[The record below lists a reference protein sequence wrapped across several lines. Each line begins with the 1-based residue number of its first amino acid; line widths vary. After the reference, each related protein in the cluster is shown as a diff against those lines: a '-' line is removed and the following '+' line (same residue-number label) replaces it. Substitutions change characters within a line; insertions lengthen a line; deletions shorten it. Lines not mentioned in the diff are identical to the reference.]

1 MKTNTKKSSR
11 RAGDTLVMVLTVT
24 TGILLA
30 VLTFFF
36 FKAEQVIRNDG
47 GVLENIERMQV
58 ATLII
63 ERDTSLAM
71 DGKEKGFIGV
81 RQAEKDFIQLLGWL
95 KSGNMEKKI
104 SKIDDSLS
112 EELAVIDEEWS
123 RLKTSIDTVLSAE
136 DSIRVLYSFSRVV
149 NEIIPAL
156 VGQSRQTV
164 ADLVASKKVNLDTLK
179 FASEQQFLAQRIA
192 TDFNILLNSDRYS
205 IEDIENALVEF
216 TEDSSKLEKIVT
228 GLLKGDKSLGIKPV
242 KNTKIRVRLQ
252 EIDDLFQTLKSALD
266 TVKTQ
271 LPQLLAAEAAIN
283 ADDDVIGQLNTH
295 LTELGEVFDT
305 LAHDRLVLHL
315 ERYGLFV
322 AIAFFI
328 LSAVATR
335 LNQKKHLQ
343 DVQERET
350 KVARENASNQEAIL
364 RLLDEIA
371 GLGDG
376 DLSRNATVTEDIT
389 GSIADAFNYA
399 IDELRSLVNRI
410 NDTSNLV
417 TTAAKG
423 TQSTSAELA
432 EISTQQAAQIASVT
446 DGIKNFAEEIMKLS
460 NDADESTKVA
470 KESVDKAKEGG
481 QAVRNTI
488 NGMESIRGQIQ
499 ETSKRIKRLGESSQE
514 IGEIVGL
521 IHDISEQTNLLALN
535 AAIQAAMAGEAG
547 RGFAVV
553 ADEVQHLAER
563 STNATKQIE
572 KLVKTIQSDTNE
584 AVLSMEKSTYGV
596 VDGTRLAQD
605 AGNTLEQ
612 IESMFDNIAE
622 RIHNMSSAA
631 NKQVENAMAVNET
644 MNVIH
649 NVTTQTSTGI
659 DQTAESVGKLA
670 ELSDE
675 LRFSVSGFK
684 LPAVKN

>member
-1 MKTNTKKSSR
+1 MKTNAKKSSR
-11 RAGDTLVMVLTVT
+11 RLGDTLVMMLTIT

-58 ATLII
+58 SALII

-71 DGKEKGFIGV
+71 DGKEKGFVSV
-81 RQAEKDFIQLLGWL
+81 RQAEEDFIQLLGWL
-95 KSGNMEKKI
+95 KNGNAENKI

-112 EELAVIDEEWS
+112 AELAVIEEEWS
-123 RLKTSIDTVLSAE
+123 RLRVAIDTVLGAE
-136 DSIRVLYSFSRVV
+136 DSIRVLFSFSRVV

-156 VGQSRQTV
+156 VEQSRQTV
-164 ADLVASKKVNLDTLK
+164 ADLSSSKRVNVNALK

-192 TDFNILLNSDRYS
+192 TDFNKLLNSNRYS
-205 IEDIENALVEF
+205 SEDIENALTEF
-216 TEDSSKLEKIVT
+216 TEDSLKLEKIVE
-228 GLLKGDKSLGIKPV
+228 GLLKGDASLGIKPV
-242 KNTKIRVRLQ
+242 KNKKIKARLQ
-252 EIDDLFQTLKSALD
+252 DINDLFQTLKSALS
-266 TVKTQ
+266 TVKDQ
-271 LPQLLAAEAAIN
+271 LPQLLAAEGAIR
-283 ADDDVIGQLNTH
+283 AEDDVIGQLNTH
-295 LTELGEVFDT
+295 LSDLGEVFDT

-322 AIAFFI
+322 AIGFFI
-328 LSAVATR
+328 LTAVATR
-335 LNQKKHLQ
+335 LNQNKHLHYA
-343 DVQERET
+343 QEREN
-350 KVARENASNQEAIL
+350 KVAQENIRNQDAIL

-399 IDELRSLVNRI
+399 IDQLRSLVNRI

-417 TTAAKG
+417 TTAAKT
-423 TQSTSAELA
+423 TQATSAELA
-432 EISTQQAAQIASVT
+432 ETSTKQAAQIAGVT
-446 DGIKNFAEEIMKLS
+446 DGINNFAQEIMKLS
-460 NDADESTKVA
+460 NEADESTKVA

-584 AVLSMEKSTYGV
+584 AILSMEKSTYGV
-596 VDGTRLAQD
+596 VEGTQLAQD
-605 AGNTLEQ
+605 AGNSLEQ

-622 RIHNMSSAA
+622 RIHNMSGAA
-631 NKQVENAMAVNET
+631 SKQAENAMNVNET
-644 MNVIH
+644 MSIIH
-649 NVTTQTSTGI
+649 SVTTQTSIGI
-659 DQTAESVGKLA
+659 DQAAASVGKLA
-670 ELSDE
+670 NLSDE
-675 LRFSVSGFK
+675 LRLSVSGFK
-684 LPAVKN
+684 LPAVGS

>member
-1 MKTNTKKSSR
+1 MKTNTEKSSR

-47 GVLENIERMQV
+47 GVLEHIEKMQV
-58 ATLII
+58 SALII
-63 ERDTSLAM
+63 ERDTNLAM
-71 DGKEKGFIGV
+71 DGKEKGFVSV
-81 RQAEKDFIQLLGWL
+81 RQAEQDFVQLLGWL
-95 KSGNMEKKI
+95 KNGNMEKKI

-112 EELAVIDEEWS
+112 AELAVIEEEWS
-123 RLKTSIDTVLSAE
+123 RLRASIDTVLGAE
-136 DSIRVLYSFSRVV
+136 DSIRVLFSFSRVV

-164 ADLVASKKVNLDTLK
+164 ADLASSKKVNVDTLK

-205 IEDIENALVEF
+205 IEDIEKALTEF

-228 GLLKGDKSLGIKPV
+228 GLLKGDASLGIKSV
-242 KNTKIRVRLQ
+242 KNTKIKARLQ

-266 TVKTQ
+266 TVKAQ
-271 LPQLLAAEAAIN
+271 LPQLLAAEAAIH

-295 LTELGEVFDT
+295 LTDLGEGFDT

-328 LSAVATR
+328 FTAVATR
-335 LNQKKHLQ
+335 LNQNKHLRY
-343 DVQERET
+343 VQEREA
-350 KVARENASNQEAIL
+350 KVAQENASNQEAIL

-417 TTAAKG
+417 TTAAKT

-432 EISTQQAAQIASVT
+432 ETSTQQAAQIASVT
-446 DGIKNFAEEIMKLS
+446 DGIKNFAQEIMKLS

-612 IESMFDNIAE
+612 IESMFDNIAV

-631 NKQVENAMAVNET
+631 NKQVENAMTVNET

-659 DQTAESVGKLA
+659 DQTAASVGKLA